1 MELFDQGYG
10 YIIYEVDIF
19 SGNTGST
26 VNLPEIH
33 DAAHIYINGE
43 YQKSIFR
50 HDDDKTF
57 DINEKG
63 YHKVQIVVE
72 NLGRV
77 NYGLNMWDHKGLVGD
92 IWIIDKETTH
102 RKFVNSFTTH
112 CLPLD
117 TLPDKFNGKAEKDA
131 PAFYKYEFDAEKATD
146 TLLHFEGF
154 FRGNVFVNGF
164 NLGRHWTTS
173 IDENYLYLPAPLIR
187 EGKNEIVIF
196 DVLAT
201 DNDKKVMLVNDFG
214 VMESKEKAE
223 TDAKNVAGIGEV
235 TAAN

>member
-1 MELFDQGYG
+1 MSFKKIEYKPLY
-10 YIIYEVDIF
+10 
-19 SGNTGST
+19 
-26 VNLPEIH
+26 
-33 DAAHIYINGE
+33 AGE
-43 YQKSIFR
+43 ER
-50 HDDDKTF
+50 PH
-57 DINEKG
+57 
-63 YHKVQIVVE
+63 
-72 NLGRV
+72 
-77 NYGLNMWDHKGLVGD
+77 HKGLVGD

-102 RKFVNSFTTH
+102 RKFVNSFTTY

-146 TLLHFEGF
+146 TLLHCEGF

-201 DNDKKVMLVNDFG
+201 DNDKKVMLVNDCG